1 MLPIKPFIDPAV
13 HNQIKNIVIKS
24 RYGARVICPLPVT
37 PFPIKYFKEKWKHY
51 SSIRKNQL
59 IEGLPVYCPRYI
71 ALPRMLF
78 YSVAG
83 TMMYS
88 GIKNTAHQI
97 YKQYGFDLIHSH
109 HGYPDGFAAYQLS
122 KKYQKPFV
130 VTLRG
135 TDLDIIAHKSYKMKI
150 ILETIIKEANRVV
163 VPSPRLANTCYDLFG
178 IMPITVSNG
187 LNTSDIFEGE
197 SRILEQYGRP
207 IILSISQ
214 LIPSKGIDL
223 TLYALKSLKSKY
235 PGLQYLIIGDG
246 PSRNDLQKLIV
257 ELGLENNVKLLG
269 YIEHK
274 HAMEYMSICDIFV
287 LPSWQETFG
296 LVYTEAMAHAKPVI
310 GVLGQGIDGVVTS
323 GYDGILV
330 KPKDV
335 SSLVEAL
342 DYLLSN
348 ESERNEIGIRARQ
361 LVLNQY
367 TWDKNALQIISI
379 YEELVL
385 NNR

>member
-1 MLPIKPFIDPAV
+1 
-13 HNQIKNIVIKS
+13 
-24 RYGARVICPLPVT
+24 
-37 PFPIKYFKEKWKHY
+37 
-51 SSIRKNQL
+51 
-59 IEGLPVYCPRYI
+59 
-71 ALPRMLF
+71 
-78 YSVAG
+78 
-83 TMMYS
+83 MMYF
-88 GIKNTAHQI
+88 GIKHTAHQI
-97 YKQYGFDLIHSH
+97 YKEYGFDLIHAH

-122 KKYQKPFV
+122 KKYQKPFI

-135 TDLDIIAHKSYKMKI
+135 TDLDIIAHQSYNMKK
-150 ILETIIKEANRVV
+150 ILEMIIKEANCVV

-187 LNTSDIFEGE
+187 LDTSDIFEGE
-197 SRILEQYGRP
+197 SRIAEEYGRP

-223 TLYALKSLKSKY
+223 TLYALNSLISKY
-235 PGLQYLIIGDG
+235 SGLQYLIIGDG
-246 PSRNDLQKLIV
+246 PLRNEIQKLII

-323 GYDGILV
+323 GYNGILV
-330 KPKDV
+330 KPNDID
-335 SSLVEAL
+335 SLVEAL

-361 LVLNQY
+361 LVLDQY
-367 TWDKNALQIISI
+367 TWENNASKIIEIYDKITKC
-379 YEELVL
+379 E
-385 NNR
+385 